1 MSVDRARV
9 YPSLGWVEPRLETLT
24 AAQVALWPRL
34 VELPPDVVLYG
45 GTALALRLGHR
56 ASIDFDF
63 FLPRSFAPGDLRR
76 SIPLF
81 RDVPTIQSAP
91 DTLVVRFD
99 EIRVAIYG
107 VGFPA
112 LAAPELARDTGI
124 PVASLAD
131 LGSTKAKAI
140 LDRAEVKDYVD
151 ISALVAS
158 GMDLAEMLGGA
169 TALFGQSF
177 SPMLALKALTTF
189 DDGDLPSLAEEH
201 RRRLR
206 DAVQRVG
213 RIPAVGTKLPAIL
226 PEAVASHP

>member
-1 MSVDRARV
+1 VSVARARL

-24 AAQVALWPRL
+24 EAQVALWPRL

-56 ASIDFDF
+56 ASVDFDF

-81 RDVPTIQSAP
+81 RDVPTVQSAP
-91 DTLVVRFD
+91 DTLVVRVD
-99 EIRVAIYG
+99 EVRVALFG
-107 VGFPA
+107 VAFPA
-112 LAAPELARDTGI
+112 VAAPDLARDTGI

-131 LGSTKAKAI
+131 LASTKVKAI
-140 LDRAEVKDYVD
+140 LDRADVKDYVD
-151 ISALVAS
+151 ISALLAT

-169 TALFGQSF
+169 TAVFGPSF

-189 DDGDLPSLAEEH
+189 DDGDLPSLPEKD
-201 RRRLR
+201 RRRLQE
-206 DAVQRVG
+206 AAQRVR
-213 RIPAVGTKLPAIL
+213 RIPVVGTKLPAIL
-226 PEAVASHP
+226 PEAVASNP